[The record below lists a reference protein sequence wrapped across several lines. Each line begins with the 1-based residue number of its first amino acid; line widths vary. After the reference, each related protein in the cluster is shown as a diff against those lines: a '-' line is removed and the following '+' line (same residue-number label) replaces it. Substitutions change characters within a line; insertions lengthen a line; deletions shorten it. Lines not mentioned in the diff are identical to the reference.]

1 MIQKTT
7 FCFIKIFFLFGIIL
21 FTKSNTYAQSII
33 PDVLGFDRIC
43 AGGVSNP
50 TYKASFQYSGY
61 QANTTFEVELSDKTG
76 SFSTP
81 TATTTISV
89 VPDAVDRN
97 TITFSVPADIV
108 GSDTYSLRIKASG
121 SQPSSGNFS
130 SSTGKKQF
138 PIYFKIHDQ
147 QYTINNFNGTATFCS
162 GGSYVLSIDPD
173 STDPINNSPLKY
185 PSLSYNWYR
194 DNGTTT
200 LPTLVQGAGGPTYT
214 VTSPGTYYVE
224 TNYGTCTSLSYSN
237 RVIVSTS
244 ATGSA
249 VTINSS
255 LGNPFCSNG
264 EGTVLTATSGNSY
277 VWKKDGKL
285 IEGAT
290 ARTFSTNQTGF
301 YTVDVDFGGCVA
313 SGDIDLKSTEFTSS
327 INVPETNVISQ
338 GETLTATV
346 TTDASNPS
354 FQWFLNNGSING
366 ATSNSYNV
374 TTRGNYKVVI
384 SQSAGCLV
392 EKEFLFSVSYDSDP
406 ATSVTKIANIISL
419 SSYPYDVWDIPSE
432 YKNPQTNVK
441 IISSN
446 GDMVLD
452 VFNYQGDWPPAGSI
466 DIKNV
471 NPVYYYVIQSDT
483 GEKKGSIT
491 LIK

>member
-7 FCFIKIFFLFGIIL
+7 FCFIKIFFLFSIIL
-21 FTKSNTYAQSII
+21 CTKSNTYAQSII

-43 AGGVSNP
+43 AGGVGNP
-50 TYKASFQYSGY
+50 TYKASFTYTGY
-61 QANTTFEVELSDKTG
+61 QTGTTFEVELSDKTG

-89 VPDAVDRN
+89 VADAVDKN
-97 TITFSVPADIV
+97 TITFAVPSDIV
-108 GSDTYSLRIKASG
+108 GSDTYSLRVKTSG
-121 SQPSSGNFS
+121 GQASSGNFS

-194 DNGTTT
+194 DNGTTS
-200 LPTLVQGAGGPTYT
+200 LPTLVQGAGGSTYT
-214 VTSPGTYYVE
+214 VTTPGTYYVE

-244 ATGSA
+244 SAGSA
-249 VTINSS
+249 VTISSS
-255 LGNPFCSNG
+255 LGNPFCSSG
-264 EGTVLTATSGNSY
+264 SGTVLTATSGNSY
-277 VWKKDGKL
+277 VWKRDGKL
-285 IEGAT
+285 IEGASG
-290 ARTFSTNQTGF
+290 RTIETNETGL
-301 YTVDVDFGGCVA
+301 YTVDVDFGGCVS
-313 SGDIDLKSTEFTSS
+313 SGNIDLKSTEFTSS
-327 INVPETNVISQ
+327 INVPATNVIAQ

-346 TTDASNPS
+346 TTDAVDPT
-354 FQWFLNNGSING
+354 FEWFLNNSAVGTN
-366 ATSNSYNV
+366 SNTYTA
-374 TTRGNYKVVI
+374 TTRGNYKVVVT
-384 SQSAGCLV
+384 QSVGCV
-392 EKEFLFSVSYDSDP
+392 VKKEFLFSVAYDIESP
-406 ATSVTKIANIISL
+406 TSVTKIANIISL

-432 YKNPQTNVK
+432 YKNPQTSVK

-452 VFNYQGDWPPAGSI
+452 VVNYQGDWPPAGSI

-491 LIK
+491 VIK